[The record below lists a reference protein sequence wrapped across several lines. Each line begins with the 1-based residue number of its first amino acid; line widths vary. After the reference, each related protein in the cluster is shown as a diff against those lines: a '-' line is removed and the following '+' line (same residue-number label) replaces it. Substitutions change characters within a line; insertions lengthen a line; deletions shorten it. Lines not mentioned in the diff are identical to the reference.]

1 MVELIISTV
10 LFLKVD
16 GVRNRSVW
24 SHQLDRGRTKRKKER
39 KRKKD
44 GRKIRIQ
51 NQRDKREL
59 GGVEVRTDPGD
70 WIAGQVVHFM
80 SARSKWS
87 NLGCFLVN
95 YSWRLFNGSF
105 QISDLKSQISNPK
118 SQILNR
124 RSQTFLSERDW
135 NRAKEKK
142 KKKEKSERETI
153 FLRVWTTSK
162 ISKEDVSSI
171 FGVIFLWF

>member
-1 MVELIISTV
+1 MDP
-10 LFLKVD
+10 F
-16 GVRNRSVW
+16 RS
-24 SHQLDRGRTKRKKER
+24 
-39 KRKKD
+39 
-44 GRKIRIQ
+44 
-51 NQRDKREL
+51 
-59 GGVEVRTDPGD
+59 
-70 WIAGQVVHFM
+70 
-80 SARSKWS
+80 
-87 NLGCFLVN
+87 
-95 YSWRLFNGSF
+95 

-142 KKKEKSERETI
+142 KKKEKSERETN